1 MSISSAWYS
10 CGHTMVWHGSCTWHA
25 PTSKYL
31 LVSVGITLA
40 SVGIT
45 GKAIWFNGR
54 DLNGLL
60 GQLGVSAKVTVL
72 WNTGEW
78 DSLIVG
84 IPQCFNS
91 YTIVLDAP
99 PDLFLHRWRTAHST
113 SSSLGT

>member
-1 MSISSAWYS
+1 
-10 CGHTMVWHGSCTWHA
+10 MVCHGSCAT

-45 GKAIWFNGR
+45 VKDIWFNAR

-78 DSLIVG
+78 DSPIVG
-84 IPQCFNS
+84 IPQCFNRNVGDI
-91 YTIVLDAP
+91 TN
-99 PDLFLHRWRTAHST
+99 
-113 SSSLGT
+113 

>member
-1 MSISSAWYS
+1 
-10 CGHTMVWHGSCTWHA
+10 MVCHGSCTWPV

-45 GKAIWFNGR
+45 VKAIWFNAR

-60 GQLGVSAKVTVL
+60 GQLLVSAKVKVL

-78 DSLIVG
+78 DSPIVG
-84 IPQCFNS
+84 TPECFNTPS
-91 YTIVLDAP
+91 P
-99 PDLFLHRWRTAHST
+99 
-113 SSSLGT
+113 

>member
-10 CGHTMVWHGSCTWHA
+10 CGHAVVWHGSCTWHA

-31 LVSVGITLA
+31 LVSIGITLA

-45 GKAIWFNGR
+45 GKAIWFNAR

-60 GQLGVSAKVTVL
+60 GQLGVSATVTVL

-84 IPQCFNS
+84 IPQCFNRN
-91 YTIVLDAP
+91 II
-99 PDLFLHRWRTAHST
+99 LFNSV
-113 SSSLGT
+113 SLVFYLPLPQ